1 MRAMQ
6 VISSSPSGAQRS
18 PLNSSV
24 SRLGDEKSDQKE
36 KRANGAKHAHMSAV
50 IVEDDPVAREALKSM
65 LTRQRDLE
73 VIGTSSSGREAVEAI
88 NGLKPDVVFLDIEL
102 PEMNGFDV
110 LGAIENG
117 RRPAVIFVTANEMG
131 AARAF
136 DVDAI
141 DYLVKPCTHDRLESA
156 LDRAR
161 ERMRHGQ
168 VRELH
173 EKIESL
179 LADVRKESSG
189 TERITIK
196 SNGRIVF
203 LRLAD
208 IDWAEAAD
216 NYVNLHVG
224 TESHLFRETMNALER
239 RLAAKRFVRISR
251 SAMVNIEQIKE
262 LQPTLHGEYVVV
274 LRNGTKL
281 TLTRGYREKLRELS
295 LM

>member
-1 MRAMQ
+1 MQ
-6 VISSSPSGAQRS
+6 IISGSLSSVQGS
-18 PLNSSV
+18 PLKSSV
-24 SRLGDEKSDQKE
+24 SRLGDEQSDHK
-36 KRANGAKHAHMSAV
+36 KTRTNCVKDARLSAL
-50 IVEDDPVAREALKSM
+50 IVEDDAVAREALKSM
-65 LTRQRDLE
+65 LKQQRDLE
-73 VIGTSSSGREAVEAI
+73 VIGTSSTGPEAVEAI
-88 NGLKPDVVFLDIEL
+88 NRLKPDVVFLDIEL

-161 ERMRHGQ
+161 ERMRQGQ
-168 VRELH
+168 VEELH
-173 EKIESL
+173 QKIESL
-179 LADVRKESSG
+179 LADLTEESNG
-189 TERITIK
+189 TARITIK

-216 NYVNLHVG
+216 NYVNLHAG
-224 TESHLFRETMNALER
+224 TESHLFRETMNALEQ
-239 RLAAKRFVRISR
+239 RLPAKRFVRISR
-251 SAMVNIEQIKE
+251 SAM
-262 LQPTLHGEYVVV
+262 EYRTDQGVATNVSRRV
-274 LRNGTKL
+274 RGGAAERDEADANARLPGKAEGTFVDVI
-281 TLTRGYREKLRELS
+281 GG
-295 LM
+295 